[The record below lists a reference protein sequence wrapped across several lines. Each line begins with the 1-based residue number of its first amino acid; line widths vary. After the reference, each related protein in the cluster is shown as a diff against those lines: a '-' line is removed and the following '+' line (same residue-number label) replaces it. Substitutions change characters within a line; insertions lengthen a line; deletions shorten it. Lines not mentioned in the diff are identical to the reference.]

1 MYLNSPSIVY
11 RHTQWTF
18 ISTCVNSDMT
28 VVVEGSHRGSVFTA
42 FFFGV
47 VLIIFKHL
55 IGREAEEAGRGERE
69 KTEDATNLQR
79 SQK

>member
-28 VVVEGSHRGSVFTA
+28 LVVEGSHKGKCVYSILFWGGPHYLKTSHWQRDRGSW
-42 FFFGV
+42 
-47 VLIIFKHL
+47 KR
-55 IGREAEEAGRGERE
+55 RER
-69 KTEDATNLQR
+69 KD
-79 SQK
+79 